1 VKTEPDP
8 SDDHRQLFDEVARQV
23 MAATLDFANKVALHI
38 AHGPTLTTLDVAK
51 MYFAAGSLV
60 AGQTLAEAGV
70 ARLLR
75 ELADGIDRPGDR
87 AKLN

>member
-8 SDDHRQLFDEVARQV
+8 SDAHRQLFDETARQV
-23 MAATLDFANKVALHI
+23 LAATLDFARKV
-38 AHGPTLTTLDVAK
+38 GPTLTSLDVAK

-75 ELADGIDRPGDR
+75 ELADSIDRPGAR
-87 AKLN
+87 ATLN